1 MASRKQQ
8 LIAMFGLRIYRELM
22 DVLKEMREV
31 RKGKRELVSIE
42 IEKGKPLSDEKR
54 KEIAALFEKQRSRH
68 ALTEL
73 GDHVNRIRATA
84 ITVSGRPR

>member
-8 LIAMFGLRIYRELM
+8 LIAIFGPRIYRELM
-22 DVLKEMREV
+22 EVFKEMREV

-54 KEIAALFEKQRSRH
+54 REIAALFV
-68 ALTEL
+68 T
-73 GDHVNRIRATA
+73 G
-84 ITVSGRPR
+84 GRDAR

>member
-54 KEIAALFEKQRSRH
+54 KEIAALFE
-68 ALTEL
+68 
-73 GDHVNRIRATA
+73 NR
-84 ITVSGRPR
+84 GRDMR

>member
-1 MASRKQQ
+1 
-8 LIAMFGLRIYRELM
+8 MFGLRIYRELM

-54 KEIAALFEKQRSRH
+54 KEIAALFE
-68 ALTEL
+68 
-73 GDHVNRIRATA
+73 NR
-84 ITVSGRPR
+84 GRDMR